1 MNSRYTQVADT
12 ALPAW
17 RLTTGLKS
25 FVRRTGGSA
34 NPPQLG
40 SWYAVVRGHY
50 NCTSRVKNNLNRRVK
65 RKGEGTMVMSADHRA
80 HAGHGWGS
88 RNP

>member
-1 MNSRYTQVADT
+1 MNSRYTQVVDA

-17 RLTTGLKS
+17 RSTTGLKS

-40 SWYAVVRGHY
+40 
-50 NCTSRVKNNLNRRVK
+50 
-65 RKGEGTMVMSADHRA
+65 GTQWSADITIVYRA
-80 HAGHGWGS
+80 
-88 RNP
+88 